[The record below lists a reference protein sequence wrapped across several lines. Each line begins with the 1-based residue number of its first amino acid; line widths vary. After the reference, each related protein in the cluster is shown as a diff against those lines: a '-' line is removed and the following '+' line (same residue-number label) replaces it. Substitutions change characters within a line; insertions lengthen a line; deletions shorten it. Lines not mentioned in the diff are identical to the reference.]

1 MDSNDESYEALK
13 MLASHLAHRRDA
25 ILSEWR
31 RAVDADP
38 ELNTASTITRAQFV
52 DHIPAVLDAFE
63 WRLSARNQTDH
74 EQARD
79 EQIESAAEHG
89 LHRWQQGYNQPE
101 TMLEWGHLHLCL
113 LQELENFQS
122 LNAHVEP
129 RAMQIARRE
138 LVRLCS
144 DGMCASASRY
154 ARLQQ
159 TEAASRVSELEVAL
173 AQLKVLEQK
182 RAEAWREAA
191 HDLRGRAHVIANAS
205 AVLTREDVP
214 DQYRTRFSE
223 MLKLGVK
230 SLNKLLADL
239 MDQARLEAG
248 HEHRQVVH
256 FDVASLLKEF
266 CDSMRPL
273 AAERSLFLL
282 ANGPTTLM
290 VDGDAGKIQRIV
302 QNLVLNAIK
311 VTEKG
316 GVKVTWEA
324 GNDLKRPQW
333 ALCVQDTGPGFKR
346 GSASPLER
354 VLKRA
359 TAEAHEVEQRND
371 SASQDSLQ
379 ADTAPTLPSQTK
391 PLSSGLPAG
400 EGIGLSI
407 VKRLCELLDASL
419 ELESSEGEGTT
430 FRVIFPRH
438 YADSTNN

>member
-1 MDSNDESYEALK
+1 MEKIDRPYEALK
-13 MLASHLAHRRDA
+13 MLASHLARRRDT

-38 ELNTASTITRAQFV
+38 ELMTASTITRAQFV

-63 WRLSARNQTDH
+63 WRLSARDPADRA
-74 EQARD
+74 QARD
-79 EQIESAAEHG
+79 EQMESAAEHG

-101 TMLEWGHLHLCL
+101 TMCEWGHLHLCL
-113 LQELENFQS
+113 LQELENYQALDS
-122 LNAHVEP
+122 QVEP

-144 DGMCASASRY
+144 DGMRASASRY

-159 TEAASRVSELEVAL
+159 TEAASRVSELEAAL
-173 AQLKVLEQK
+173 DQLKVLEQK

-205 AVLTREDVP
+205 AGLTRDGMP

-223 MLKLGVK
+223 MLTLGVQ
-230 SLNKLLADL
+230 SLNRLLADL

-248 HEHRQVVH
+248 HERRQVAH

-266 CDSMRPL
+266 CDSTRPL
-273 AAERSLFLL
+273 AAERNLFLL
-282 ANGPTTLM
+282 ANGPSTLM

-311 VTEKG
+311 VTETG

-359 TAEAHEVEQRND
+359 TTEAHEVEQRNE
-371 SASQDSLQ
+371 APSQDSLQ
-379 ADTAPTLPSQTK
+379 AESAPTLPSQTR
-391 PLSSGLPAG
+391 PLSPGLPAG

-438 YADSTNN
+438 YAESTSN

>member
-1 MDSNDESYEALK
+1 MDNVDKCYEALK
-13 MLASHLAHRRDA
+13 MLASHLADRRDA

-63 WRLSARNQTDH
+63 WRLSARNPADH

-79 EQIESAAEHG
+79 EQMESAAEHG

-113 LQELENFQS
+113 LQELENFQG
-122 LNAHVEP
+122 LNPDVEP
-129 RAMQIARRE
+129 RGMQIARRE

-223 MLKLGVK
+223 ILKLGVN

-248 HEHRQVVH
+248 HEHRQVEH

-273 AAERSLFLL
+273 AAERNLFLL

-324 GNDLKRPQW
+324 GSNLKRPQW

-371 SASQDSLQ
+371 SPSQNSLQ
-379 ADTAPTLPSQTK
+379 ADSAPTLPSQTK
-391 PLSSGLPAG
+391 PLSPGLPAG

-438 YADSTNN
+438 YADSANN